1 LAAEPVDVDGID
13 SGSSSLA
20 STLGQHDALIVGT
33 PTWNTGADTQRS
45 GTGWDDLYNNQLPAL
60 AHVLKH
66 KKVAVFGL
74 GDQVSYSE
82 NYADATGEL
91 YAAFRSLGCDMV
103 PYAAVPTDGYEHEA
117 SKSVLPGSDG
127 TLFCGLLLDQINQ
140 EDYTDARIGAWVSEL
155 LANGFAEPPGTT
167 TGSGSNNSN
176 ANYGRT
182 TTTTT
187 TTVSKPTSNT
197 LDTTTAIIME
207 QDSSAVLLDESIA
220 FSSIGGGGTFTPH
233 TNPRTGRT
241 LWTSPDGRQ
250 SYVTYSGGETKVPPS
265 TMTTSLRP

>member
-13 SGSSSLA
+13 SGSSLA

-60 AHVLKH
+60 AHVMKH

-91 YAAFRSLGCDMV
+91 YAAFASLGCDMV

-155 LANGFAEPPGTT
+155 LANGFAEPSGTT
-167 TGSGSNNSN
+167 TGTGSGNSN
-176 ANYGRT
+176 ANYG

-187 TTVSKPTSNT
+187 TTVSKTTSNT
-197 LDTTTAIIME
+197 LDTTAIME
-207 QDSSAVLLDESIA
+207 QGSAVLLDESIA
-220 FSSIGGGGTFTPH
+220 FSSIGGGTFTPH

-265 TMTTSLRP
+265 TMTTTSLRP

>member
-13 SGSSSLA
+13 SGNLA
-20 STLGQHDALIVGT
+20 NTFGQHDALIVGT

-45 GTGWDDLYNNQLPAL
+45 GTGWDDLYGPLPQAL
-60 AHVLKH
+60 AQVLTN

-91 YAAFRSLGCDMV
+91 YAAFASLGCDMV
-103 PYAAVPTDGYEHEA
+103 SYAAVPTDGYEHEA

-127 TLFCGLLLDQINQ
+127 SLFCGLLLDQINQ

-155 LANGFAEPPGTT
+155 LANGFAEPGSSTGNANGRMVGTT
-167 TGSGSNNSN
+167 T
-176 ANYGRT
+176 AA
-182 TTTTT
+182 
-187 TTVSKPTSNT
+187 VSKTSANT
-197 LDTTTAIIME
+197 LDAIME
-207 QDSSAVLLDESIA
+207 QGSAVLDESIA
-220 FSSIGGGGTFTPH
+220 FSSIGGGTFTPH

-241 LWTSPDGRQ
+241 MWTSPDGRQ
-250 SYVTYSGGETKVPPS
+250 SYVTSSGGAGSETVMP

>member
-13 SGSSSLA
+13 SGSGSLA

-45 GTGWDDLYNNQLPAL
+45 GTGWDDLYNQLPAL

-91 YAAFRSLGCDMV
+91 YAAFASLGCDMV

-127 TLFCGLLLDQINQ
+127 TLFCGLMLDQINQ

-155 LANGFAEPPGTT
+155 LANGFAEPPGTG
-167 TGSGSNNSN
+167 TGSGNSN
-176 ANYGRT
+176 ANSGRA

-187 TTVSKPTSNT
+187 TTVSKTTSNT
-197 LDTTTAIIME
+197 LDTTAIME
-207 QDSSAVLLDESIA
+207 QGSAVLDESIA
-220 FSSIGGGGTFTPH
+220 FSSIGGGTFTPH

-250 SYVTYSGGETKVPPS
+250 SYVTSTTYSGETQTVPPS